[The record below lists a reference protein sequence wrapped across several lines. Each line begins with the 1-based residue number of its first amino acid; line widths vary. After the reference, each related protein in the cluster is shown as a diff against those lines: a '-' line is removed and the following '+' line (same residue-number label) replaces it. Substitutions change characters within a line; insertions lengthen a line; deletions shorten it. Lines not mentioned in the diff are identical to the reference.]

1 MVQTIGFTLNV
12 EEKQLLWLYR
22 LRLKLAYANVLQA
35 HPELDEVKFWGRIEG
50 LTKSY
55 YVLVGLTFRKAYQ
68 FPHKTFFYAY
78 GLYHHRL
85 SSDFEFKDIP
95 QLLVQHEGNSEKFN
109 AMPFVGDPAK
119 ILVNVE
125 GEGGQE

>member
-12 EEKQLLWLYR
+12 EEK

-68 FPHKTFFYAY
+68 FPHKKFFYA
-78 GLYHHRL
+78 L

-95 QLLVQHEGNSEKFN
+95 QLLVQHEGNSQKFN